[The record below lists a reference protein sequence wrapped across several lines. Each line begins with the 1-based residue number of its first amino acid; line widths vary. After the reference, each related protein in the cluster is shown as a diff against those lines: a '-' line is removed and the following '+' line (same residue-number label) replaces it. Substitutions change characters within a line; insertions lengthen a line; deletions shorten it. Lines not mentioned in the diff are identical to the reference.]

1 MQTDKLK
8 LTPTPK
14 GRGSDRSV
22 GETKKQ
28 AAEKYKAEQII
39 LLEGLAPVRKRPAM
53 YIGSTG
59 LEGLHHLIKEVVDN
73 SIDEA
78 VAGYADTILIQLLP
92 ENRVLVKDNGRGI
105 PVDIHKPTGLSALEV
120 VTTKLHAGGKFA
132 DTVYRVSGGLHGVG
146 ISVVNALSSYFK
158 AEVERN
164 GKIWA
169 QEYQRGRPTTK
180 VKPIGKTENTGT
192 TIIFEPDQEIFPEI
206 KFNWETILSF
216 LREQA
221 YLTKGLKIR
230 VEDKRGKE
238 FKSYNFY
245 FEGGLAS
252 FIRYLN
258 RTNEVSQKDI
268 FYVSKEI
275 NNVAVEVS
283 LQYTKDYKEIVY
295 GFANN
300 VHTSEGGMHL
310 VGFRSALTRVIN
322 SVARTG
328 QYLKENEEN
337 LTNQDVREGLTAI
350 VSVKLREPQ
359 FEGQTKNRLGNPEA
373 RTAVETVFAEA
384 FRIFLEEHP
393 KDTEAIIS
401 KCLLSAKAREAAREA
416 RTTVL
421 RKGVL
426 ESLSLPGKLADCT
439 SKNPEESELFL
450 VEGDSAGGSA
460 KQGRDRYTQA
470 ILPLKGKILNVE
482 KAAINKILAND
493 ELRSLITALGAGI
506 GEQFDLSRLR
516 YHKIVIMVDADSDGL
531 HIKTLLLTF
540 FYRYFPEIIKNGYLY
555 VAQAPL
561 YKLEKGK
568 EIKYVYSEKEKEE
581 IIKKWARPRPELA
594 EGPLDPVRS
603 KTSLMSADL
612 LKANRT
618 SNGVDK
624 PGIREKINIQ
634 RYKGLGEMNPEEL
647 FNTTM
652 DSEKRILKKVII
664 EEAENLDE
672 VFEILMGREVG
683 PRKKFIQTHAR
694 AVQNLDV

>member
-1 MQTDKLK
+1 
-8 LTPTPK
+8 
-14 GRGSDRSV
+14 
-22 GETKKQ
+22 
-28 AAEKYKAEQII
+28 
-39 LLEGLAPVRKRPAM
+39 
-53 YIGSTG
+53 
-59 LEGLHHLIKEVVDN
+59 
-73 SIDEA
+73 
-78 VAGYADTILIQLLP
+78 
-92 ENRVLVKDNGRGI
+92 
-105 PVDIHKPTGLSALEV
+105 
-120 VTTKLHAGGKFA
+120 
-132 DTVYRVSGGLHGVG
+132 
-146 ISVVNALSSYFK
+146 
-158 AEVERN
+158 
-164 GKIWA
+164 
-169 QEYQRGRPTTK
+169 
-180 VKPIGKTENTGT
+180 
-192 TIIFEPDQEIFPEI
+192 
-206 KFNWETILSF
+206 
-216 LREQA
+216 
-221 YLTKGLKIR
+221 
-230 VEDKRGKE
+230 
-238 FKSYNFY
+238 
-245 FEGGLAS
+245 
-252 FIRYLN
+252 
-258 RTNEVSQKDI
+258 
-268 FYVSKEI
+268 
-275 NNVAVEVS
+275 
-283 LQYTKDYKEIVY
+283 
-295 GFANN
+295 
-300 VHTSEGGMHL
+300 MHL

-439 SKNPEESELFL
+439 SKDPEESELFL

-581 IIKKWARPRPELA
+581 IIKKWAIL
-594 EGPLDPVRS
+594 LDPVRS
-603 KTSLMSADL
+603 KASLMSADL

>member
-581 IIKKWARPRPELA
+581 IIKKWARPRPEQIRPELTTEGLA
-594 EGPLDPVRS
+594 EG
-603 KTSLMSADL
+603 L
-612 LKANRT
+612 L
-618 SNGVDK
+618 DK